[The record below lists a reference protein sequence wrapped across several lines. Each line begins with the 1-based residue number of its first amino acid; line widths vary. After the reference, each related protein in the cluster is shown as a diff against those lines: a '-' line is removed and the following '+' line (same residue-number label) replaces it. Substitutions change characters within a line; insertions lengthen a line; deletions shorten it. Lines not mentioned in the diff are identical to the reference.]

1 MRVLLTGGTGFIGGH
16 LARRLCQDGHSLTA
30 LVRSPEKAS
39 ALVAL
44 GATLLHGDLS
54 LFASPDCVLPE
65 FDVVIHLAGV
75 VSASDPAQYEAINF
89 TAVVALMDCLE
100 RQRWKPQ
107 RLLFASSLAA
117 AGPSPAD
124 RPWTVGDRLSPIDP
138 YGEAKARAES
148 ALAAASF
155 PVTCFRPPIVL
166 GAGDPAFLTL
176 FKAAKRRVGIRVSGA
191 PQRLSWVYVDD
202 LVDAIVAMASDV
214 RPDSAIYFTTSEDVI
229 DTRRLWA
236 ALSAALKRRIL
247 VVPVPGVLLSGV
259 SAVAVALANVFGFT
273 NPLDA
278 KQVAQM
284 RAPAF
289 VCTSRLLT
297 RELGWEAQV
306 GFEDAV
312 ARTAEGYSEIGWL

>member
-16 LARRLCQDGHSLTA
+16 LARRLCQDGHRLTA

-44 GATLLHGDLS
+44 GVTLLHGDLS
-54 LFASPDCVLPE
+54 LFAAPGCVLPE

-75 VSASDPAQYEAINF
+75 VSASEPAQYEAINY

-100 RQRWKPQ
+100 RQHWKPR

-117 AGPSPAD
+117 SGPSPVE
-124 RPWTVGDRLSPIDP
+124 RPWTADDPLAPIDP
-138 YGEAKARAES
+138 YGEAKARAEA
-148 ALAAASF
+148 ALATACF
-155 PVTCFRPPIVL
+155 PVTCFRPPVVL
-166 GAGDPAFLTL
+166 GPGDPAFLTL
-176 FKAAKRRVGIRVSGA
+176 FKAAKHRVGFRVAGT

-202 LVDAIVAMASDV
+202 LVEAIVAMAEDE
-214 RPDSAIYFTTSEDVI
+214 RPGSATYFTTSEETI

-236 ALSAALKRRIL
+236 ALSAALQRRIL
-247 VVPVPGVLLSGV
+247 VLPVPGVLLSGV
-259 SAVAVALANVFGFT
+259 SVIAVALAKVFGLA

-289 VCTSRLLT
+289 VCTSHLLT
-297 RELGWEAQV
+297 CELGWTAQV

-312 ARTAEGYSEIGWL
+312 ARTAQGYVEMGWL